1 MSFTHQFKVLEVL
14 LMKSGEN
21 KKEMMQRLKDKLI
34 EDAKLE
40 FLEQQKM
47 KSELNETKEIKNW
60 TLFSK

>member
-1 MSFTHQFKVLEVL
+1 
-14 LMKSGEN
+14 MKSGEN

-60 TLFSK
+60 TLFSKYFYG